1 MARKSIE
8 TGQEEK
14 KDNGADAKTGKSPKG
29 KKGAKAAP
37 NPNGLDNE
45 MQSYLVDIRQ
55 KQNVLMKKLAEEE
68 HRDKEAAR
76 QAAERERAA
85 LEEAEAMEQVP
96 EVPVGKN
103 DIQDPA
109 AELERLKS
117 ELEKEKKEKAAL
129 ASQLSMSQQLKEGG
143 EREGSPAQRFKVTV
157 PTEQLNESRRKS
169 AEIREDSQEIALMEI
184 LPGEIKLAELDLD
197 DLASSTPNHEHK

>member
-1 MARKSIE
+1 MARQSIE
-8 TGQEEK
+8 AGQEEK
-14 KDNGADAKTGKSPKG
+14 KDGADAKTGKSPKG

-45 MQSYLVDIRQ
+45 MQNYLVDIRQ
-55 KQNVLMKKLAEEE
+55 KQNVLMKKMAEEE
-68 HRDKEAAR
+68 HQNKEAER
-76 QAAERERAA
+76 LAAERERAA
-85 LEEAEAMEQVP
+85 LEEAQAAEQIP
-96 EVPVGKN
+96 EVPVSTN

-143 EREGSPAQRFKVTV
+143 EREGSPAERFKATV
-157 PTEQLNESRRKS
+157 PAQQLNESRRKS
-169 AEIREDSQEIALMEI
+169 GEIRENSQEIALMEI
-184 LPGEIKLAELDLD
+184 LPEEIKLAELDLD
-197 DLASSTPNHEHK
+197 DLASSTHENK